1 VGALAYMAGAWAVP
15 QVVDALGERWGL
27 TPASGRALDT
37 TTNSLPPSSSRSSK
51 QPDSPRG
58 GSPLKPFRTHPMDN
72 QAGRAYLGK
81 VRVGLTAA

>member
-1 VGALAYMAGAWAVP
+1 VGALAYMAGALAYMAGAWAVP

-37 TTNSLPPSSSRSSK
+37 TTNSLPPSSSRS
-51 QPDSPRG
+51 
-58 GSPLKPFRTHPMDN
+58 PMDN